1 MGRHGVPCAASKEKL
16 LEDGFNH
23 MSRSADAAT
32 LASVDRAEQP
42 TLRPNGTDTEAMTK
56 AVTERGS
63 ECEQLILDE
72 IRARPLRALGWAAAA
87 GAIVGIWAAR

>member
-1 MGRHGVPCAASKEKL
+1 M
-16 LEDGFNH
+16 EDGFNH
-23 MSRSADAAT
+23 MSRSADAGRP
-32 LASVDRAEQP
+32 ASVHRAEQP
-42 TLRPNGTDTEAMTK
+42 TLHLNGTDTEPKTK

-63 ECEQLILDE
+63 EFEQLILDE